1 MTAAHAVNL
10 VHVATAAHDAIQAL
24 FAIAAHAVI
33 PAHAARAARLVEKEK
48 AKTGDKIRHLI
59 VPTNQYR
66 LIRRSY
72 LTATLAVWYLRF
84 RTSTR
89 QHRSAC

>member
-1 MTAAHAVNL
+1 MTAAHAADL

-24 FAIAAHAVI
+24 IAIAAHAVV

-48 AKTGDKIRHLI
+48 AKTGDKIRHRI

-72 LTATLAVWYLRF
+72 LTSILAV
-84 RTSTR
+84 
-89 QHRSAC
+89 